1 MSIQASGTIQASGVH
16 LPGFAGPLY
25 VQVAGILRE
34 KICASEWTS
43 RAPLPNEVS
52 LARDIGVSIGTIRKA
67 LEMLETERLIQRR
80 QGRGTFVVDTSDETE
95 LERFSNIF
103 LAAKKLRADP
113 PAWQFATGV
122 ATAEECKI
130 LKLPASAP
138 VYRLDATWTSGPL
151 VATVETITVS
161 QVRFPRLQ
169 EHVAGAGQFLFP
181 LYRRHYQEVI
191 SRVTEAV
198 TCANADAAVC
208 AKLNVRKDQAVLC
221 VDRVAFAMSGG
232 PVEWSRR
239 TMHLSQATYAIT
251 MS

>member
-1 MSIQASGTIQASGVH
+1 MSIQASAPH

-25 VQVAGILRE
+25 VQVAGILRD

-52 LARDIGVSIGTIRKA
+52 LARDIGVSIGTVRKA
-67 LEMLETERLIQRR
+67 LEMLEGERLIQRR

-103 LAAKKLRADP
+103 LAAKRLRADR
-113 PAWQFATGV
+113 PAWKPSTGA
-122 ATAEECKI
+122 ATAEESKV
-130 LKLPASAP
+130 LKLQAAAP
-138 VYRLDATWTSGPL
+138 VFRLEATWTSGAL
-151 VATVETITVS
+151 VATAETITVS
-161 QVRFPRLQ
+161 EARFPKLPDHLG
-169 EHVAGAGQFLFP
+169 EAGQFLFP

-198 TCANADAAVC
+198 TCANADASVC

-221 VDRVAFAMSGG
+221 VDRVAFAMTGG
-232 PVEWSRR
+232 AAEWSRR